1 MLLLGQGSAG
11 GSSSQAGGKSAEE
24 AEAAIKRKEKERRK
38 RKVRY
43 AATDSSAPHAMHI
56 HVCRVLI
63 VLVFH
68 AIFARK
74 ASQCLA
80 G

>member
-1 MLLLGQGSAG
+1 MLRFGQGSAG

-38 RKVRY
+38 RKVRS
-43 AATDSSAPHAMHI
+43 AATDSSAPHVMHM

-63 VLVFH
+63 VCGLPSV
-68 AIFARK
+68 FARK
-74 ASQCLA
+74 PSQCLA